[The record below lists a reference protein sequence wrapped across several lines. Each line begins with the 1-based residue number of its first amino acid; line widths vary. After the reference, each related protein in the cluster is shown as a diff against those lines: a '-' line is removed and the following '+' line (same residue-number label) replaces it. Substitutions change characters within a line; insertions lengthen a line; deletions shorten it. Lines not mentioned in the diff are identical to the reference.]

1 MGITGGFGVPGEN
14 DNGRRVIDFCA
25 KRRLSVSNIYFE
37 YRSLH
42 KYIRVARVQ
51 YGVEVK
57 SMIDLVL
64 VKKRKVCCAMC
75 RM

>member
-1 MGITGGFGVPGEN
+1 M
-14 DNGRRVIDFCA
+14 
-25 KRRLSVSNIYFE
+25 SNIYFE